1 MVITVLVCTHLT
13 GEIRSVKDPGTTI
26 LASFP
31 DTCFFSLPDS
41 STPSSPASVFLPRS
55 RGVTH
60 LKIWTQRSLPECPPF
75 ARPVLP
81 LLPVRPA
88 NRVPRQ
94 PRCTPGPQ
102 RPPSPTRRP
111 ILGSRLFLLSPG
123 SDIRYYPSFST
134 RVPFCPGAPWSTG
147 SPCTSP
153 AARLPAAS
161 PTLPLA
167 RPGTVSAGTAGLRT
181 LRLLP
186 RQRFPRHECES

>member
-26 LASFP
+26 LVSFP

-55 RGVTH
+55 GGVTH

-94 PRCTPGPQ
+94 PRCTPGHSVHLPQ
-102 RPPSPTRRP
+102 RDDRFLVLVFSCFHRDRIYVITHPSRHASRFAPAPRGPRGPPAPRRP
-111 ILGSRLFLLSPG
+111 LGSPPLRRLFPLL
-123 SDIRYYPSFST
+123 
-134 RVPFCPGAPWSTG
+134 
-147 SPCTSP
+147 
-153 AARLPAAS
+153 
-161 PTLPLA
+161 
-167 RPGTVSAGTAGLRT
+167 GLER
-181 LRLLP
+181 
-186 RQRFPRHECES
+186 